1 MTHQSINKHQK
12 KGKNTEVW
20 GYFKHVFMEI
30 CKTFSSLLQ
39 CLILKM
45 YLEEANK
52 VAQRVSEPFTLA
64 VHSLIL
70 QLLTSHQSPL
80 LFLNN
85 VSTREWVAC
94 DRPIP

>member
-1 MTHQSINKHQK
+1 M
-12 KGKNTEVW
+12 
-20 GYFKHVFMEI
+20 
-30 CKTFSSLLQ
+30 Q

-45 YLEEANK
+45 YLEEAIKQLN
-52 VAQRVSEPFTLA
+52 VPFTLA
-64 VHSLIL
+64 IHSLIL

-85 VSTREWVAC
+85 VNTREWVTC